1 MIYQKH
7 LLKIFFLSL
16 ILSSTATQLAA
27 ETRYITDQFE
37 VTMRSGTST
46 SNSIISMLDSGTAVT
61 VIEEDVATR
70 YSLVETDNGKQGYV
84 LSRFLVALPAA
95 RDRLARLQVKSDELQ
110 NTIGELRKEL
120 ANHRDIKQNDDQQIS
135 SLQGNLDK
143 TEKALA
149 ELKQATSDTVSVIN
163 QNKDLQTRISQLVE
177 EKERL
182 SEENTRYKDSTAM
195 DWFIRGAA
203 VSLIAF
209 LLGIIVTRIRWKKQD
224 SWGSY

>member
-16 ILSSTATQLAA
+16 ILTSTATQSLAQ
-27 ETRYITDQFE
+27 TRYITDQFE

-46 SNSIISMLDSGTAVT
+46 SNSIISMLESGQEVT
-61 VIEEDVATR
+61 LIEEDVATQ

-84 LSRFLVALPAA
+84 LSRFLVDLPAA
-95 RDRLARLQVKSDELQ
+95 RDRLARLQVKSDDLQ
-110 NTIGELRKEL
+110 STIGELQQEL
-120 ANHRDIKQNDDQQIS
+120 DNYRNIKQNDNQQIS
-135 SLQGNLDK
+135 SLQSNLDR
-143 TEKALA
+143 TEKDLA
-149 ELKQATSDTVSVIN
+149 DLKLATSDTVSVIN
-163 QNKDLQTRISQLVE
+163 QNKNLQIRIGELVE
-177 EKERL
+177 EQKRL
-182 SEENTRYKDSTAM
+182 SEENARYKDSTAM

-209 LLGIIVTRIRWKKQD
+209 LLGILVTRIRWRKQD

>member
-182 SEENTRYKDSTAM
+182 SEENARYKDSTAM